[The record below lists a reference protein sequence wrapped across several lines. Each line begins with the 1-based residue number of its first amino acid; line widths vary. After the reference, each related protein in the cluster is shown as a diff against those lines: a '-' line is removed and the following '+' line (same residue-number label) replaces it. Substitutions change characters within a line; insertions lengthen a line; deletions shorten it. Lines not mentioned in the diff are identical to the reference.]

1 MPNKFARVVSRVLR
15 VPLVELY
22 EARLNKNLRSLP
34 KPEHVGVIL
43 DGNRRWA
50 AEQGGP
56 ASRGHRVGASRIQNL
71 LEWCEE
77 QDVKVVTLWLL
88 STENL
93 NRNQSELI
101 PLLRIIENTANEL
114 AATGRWRINLVGAA
128 SALPEQTAQVLS
140 AAQSQTVDCSGL
152 TVNMA
157 VGYSGRREL
166 VDSFKSYLETSAKH
180 GKSIAD
186 CIAEISAAD
195 IEAHLYTKGQPDPD
209 LVIRTSGEQRLSGFL
224 LWQTAHSEFWFTDAY
239 WPDFRKIDFLRAI
252 RDFGNRKRRFGS

>member
-1 MPNKFARVVSRVLR
+1 MPNKISRFASRVLR
-15 VPLVELY
+15 LPLEEIY
-22 EARLNKNLRSLP
+22 EVRLMNKLRNLP
-34 KPEHVGVIL
+34 KPQHVGVIL

-56 ASRGHRVGASRIQNL
+56 ASRGHRIGASRIQSL

-77 QDVKVVTLWLL
+77 QGVEVVTLWLL

-101 PLLRIIENTANEL
+101 PLLRIIEKTAAEL
-114 AATGRWRINLVGAA
+114 ASTGRWRVNLVGAA
-128 SALPEQTAQVLS
+128 SALPNQTANALQS
-140 AAQSQTVDCSGL
+140 AQESTKGLTGL

-166 VDSFKSYLETSAKH
+166 VDSFKSYLEASAAS
-180 GKSIAD
+180 GKSLD
-186 CIAEISAAD
+186 ECIAEISAAD